1 MKEEDSEEDGEELID
16 LDQTNKLNEKMNQ
29 KKPDN
34 NKPKKPFIKN
44 TNKDKSYKILF
55 TFLFILITLMLLLYL
70 IKEKTNKNQIIKSKS
85 KTLIIFDFDKTLTVK
100 DVFEEQRFLLPTKEE
115 QEDLMER
122 LDYENWTL
130 LMSKFYTRI
139 YDLNIS
145 ISDIYDNIDQIQY
158 NPGML
163 ELLKYFENHKDNY
176 SLVILSA
183 GHYVQVIRALEKY
196 NLSKIF
202 DEIITI
208 PSHIENGKII
218 ITQGHKYD
226 CDICNV
232 GQCKTYEYNLI
243 IDKFKDRNI
252 TFDKVYYIC
261 DGLND
266 FCLARNLK
274 DNDVVLVRKDF
285 TLYNAL
291 YENGWI
297 KNVTCV
303 IDSWNNG
310 YDIIDYLR
318 NKKE

>member
-1 MKEEDSEEDGEELID
+1 MKEEESEEEEDGEELID
-16 LDQTNKLNEKMNQ
+16 LDQSNNLNEKMNQ
-29 KKPDN
+29 KKENFN
-34 NKPKKPFIKN
+34 NPKKPFIKN
-44 TNKDKSYKILF
+44 TNKIKSNKILF
-55 TFLFILITLMLLLYL
+55 ITIIILLIIIILLLYL
-70 IKEKTNKNQIIKSKS
+70 KKGKINKNPKV
-85 KTLIIFDFDKTLTVK
+85 KTLIIFDFDKTLTTK
-100 DVFEEQRFLLPTKEE
+100 SVFEEQRFLLPTIKE
-115 QEDLMER
+115 QEDLIER
-122 LDYENWTL
+122 IHYEKWPL
-130 LMSKFYTRI
+130 LMSSFYNRI

-145 ISDIYDNIDQIQY
+145 ISDIYENIDKIEY

-163 ELLKYFENHKDNY
+163 DLLKYFENNKDKY
-176 SLVILSA
+176 SLVILSF
-183 GHYVQVIRALEKY
+183 GHSIQVIRALEKY
-196 NLSKIF
+196 NLTQLF

-208 PSHIENGKII
+208 PSYIENGKII
-218 ITQGHKYD
+218 ITPKNNCD
-226 CDICNV
+226 CDICKV

-243 IDKFKDRNI
+243 IDKFKDKNI

-274 DNDVVLVRKDF
+274 ENDVVLVRKDF

-310 YDIIDYLR
+310 YDIIDYLK
-318 NKKE
+318 NEKE